1 MRDAGSHD
9 LVAMAAPLKT
19 DAPFYT
25 EAELDQLEAT
35 DAVAAV
41 RIAREQLLLKK
52 RLLSQVAVNAAGP
65 MPQLE
70 ELEPVIDE
78 VRSILRRDGG
88 DIELVGL
95 ELGILTVRL
104 KGSCSG
110 CPRAPLDLKQVVE
123 TLVRGRYPQITAV
136 RNLF

>member
-1 MRDAGSHD
+1 MS
-9 LVAMAAPLKT
+9 APLKT

-25 EAELDQLEAT
+25 EEELDRLEAS
-35 DAVAAV
+35 DPVAAA
-41 RIAREQLLLKK
+41 RIAREQLLLRKQ
-52 RLLSQVAVNAAGP
+52 LVAQVAQSAAGP
-65 MPQLE
+65 MPQLR
-70 ELEPVIDE
+70 ELQPVIDE
-78 VRSILRRDGG
+78 ARGILRRDGG

-95 ELGILTVRL
+95 EQGVLSVRL

-136 RNLF
+136 RNVT

>member
-1 MRDAGSHD
+1 MRGAGLHD
-9 LVAMAAPLKT
+9 LAAMPAPLKT

-25 EAELDQLEAT
+25 EEELDQLETT
-35 DAVAAV
+35 DPVAAV

-52 RLLSQVAVNAAGP
+52 RLSAQAAANAAGP
-65 MPQLE
+65 MPRLE

-78 VRSILRRDGG
+78 ARSILRRDGG

-95 ELGILTVRL
+95 AQGVLTVRL

-123 TLVRGRYPQITAV
+123 TLVRGRYPQITSV

>member
-1 MRDAGSHD
+1 MP
-9 LVAMAAPLKT
+9 APLKT

-25 EAELDQLEAT
+25 EEELDQLETT
-35 DAVAAV
+35 DPVAAV

-52 RLLSQVAVNAAGP
+52 RLSAQAAANAAGP
-65 MPQLE
+65 MPRLE

-78 VRSILRRDGG
+78 ARSILRRDGG

-95 ELGILTVRL
+95 AQGVLTVRL

-123 TLVRGRYPQITAV
+123 TLVRGRYPQITSV